1 MVISVFTGGTGGI
14 FFILIYVIQ
23 FHNFLT
29 YLFHFVDSEGLP
41 LKGAAFGNG
50 STVQAFT

>member
-1 MVISVFTGGTGGI
+1 MEEYI
-14 FFILIYVIQ
+14 FFLMYVIQ
-23 FHNFLT
+23 FHDFLP